1 MELNINTI
9 MKILNEEID
18 LRVDEEKKENIE
30 KKDKPVEKKGE
41 PSRPKRCQ
49 YDGCKVKLMLAD
61 FACRCSGFYCSSHR
75 FSDSHKCTFDYKG
88 KGLDTLAKQMQAVI
102 GVKVNKI

>member
-30 KKDKPVEKKGE
+30 KKDNAVEKKGE

-61 FACRCSGFYCSSHR
+61 FACRCKNFYCTQHR
-75 FSDSHKCTFDYKG
+75 ASEVHKCSFDYKASG
-88 KGLDTLAKQMQAVI
+88 KDTLTKQMPAVVADKLERI
-102 GVKVNKI
+102 